1 MQDGYDDLPVVYGA
15 CWIVRHS
22 GRHRAAPVHAQ
33 FGVPHFISYVVRSV
47 AMSRNRMKVR
57 ANHLRQIV
65 GKHGDYPA
73 A

>member
-1 MQDGYDDLPVVYGA
+1 
-15 CWIVRHS
+15 
-22 GRHRAAPVHAQ
+22 VHAQ